1 MIWEAGSS
9 VSSFPSTDRTIQ
21 EGFLEGR
28 SKVTENRE
36 SSSRDLFFQPAGRE
50 PQKYAVMFKGNEV
63 GIGSGQDF
71 QPGCG
76 EDSGIP
82 W

>member
-1 MIWEAGSS
+1 M
-9 VSSFPSTDRTIQ
+9 
-21 EGFLEGR
+21 
-28 SKVTENRE
+28 
-36 SSSRDLFFQPAGRE
+36 FFQPAGRE

-82 W
+82 GNGFPDFLAGVIFRWRLRFLLEGGIMRGGGGFIFI